1 MLVLSRKVGE
11 EIVMPEQGVIVT
23 IVSIRGNR
31 VRIGVTAPRGV
42 SVYRKEIDP
51 TEDTPVGCAKD
62 GCEFNEGR

>member
-23 IVSIRGNR
+23 VVSIRGNR

-51 TEDTPVGCAKD
+51 SDETPVGCAKD
-62 GCEFNEGR
+62 GCDFNDSH

>member
-23 IVSIRGNR
+23 VVSIRGNR

-51 TEDTPVGCAKD
+51 TEETAVGCSKG
-62 GCEFNEGR
+62 GCEFDEGS